1 MEVINVSI
9 SLSSI
14 DLVHLQLQMSLEFM
28 LDVPRHA
35 EMSTDIRIIAFGTI
49 VLQPT
54 YIKIYQ
60 INSNQGH

>member
-1 MEVINVSI
+1 MEVINVFI

-35 EMSTDIRIIAFGTI
+35 EMSID
-49 VLQPT
+49 
-54 YIKIYQ
+54 K
-60 INSNQGH
+60 